1 MASCHVVAQPVASR
15 QLKHTYFTL
24 KYFKIKGTVFTVTA
38 PFIWS
43 RSMCS
48 PRVSASMPKKLQIL
62 QEQFRVFK
70 ELLGHRIMLTSPSS
84 HSREKDLS
92 WKDPHTLLWVVCVPL
107 WFTWIVFCK
116 FLLFSHINLPK
127 WRLIL
132 LGGIQIFGSSPLC
145 LP

>member
-15 QLKHTYFTL
+15 QHKHTYFTL
-24 KYFKIKGTVFTVTA
+24 KYFEIKGTVFTVTA

-92 WKDPHTLLWVVCVPL
+92 WKDPHTLLWVVCDPSGSPGSCSASSS
-107 WFTWIVFCK
+107 FSATSTSPNEDSSCSEESK
-116 FLLFSHINLPK
+116 FLAPAPYA
-127 WRLIL
+127 
-132 LGGIQIFGSSPLC
+132 SP
-145 LP
+145 